1 MAKNGIVGCSRLAR
15 LESTFLVRTV
25 NVDWLVL
32 GCNMR
37 LAPDYKQD
45 NKYVSVAFVL
55 KTSSQAPL
63 FRDLASVQKCPWYSF
78 SFASGWVRPLEGYM

>member
-1 MAKNGIVGCSRLAR
+1 MARNGIVGCSRLAR

-45 NKYVSVAFVL
+45 NCFIFSVGM
-55 KTSSQAPL
+55 T
-63 FRDLASVQKCPWYSF
+63 
-78 SFASGWVRPLEGYM
+78 